1 MAGPR
6 GELVANVVENNT
18 VTDVE
23 VVVGVVRHIT
33 QVGNIGTSAAL
44 LKFSDGSPD
53 RVNTRAGVVR
63 AINTVVGRALRVNST
78 WAWAKT

>member
-44 LKFSDGSPD
+44 LKFSDLGALGVRFAASVPGRPPPLPD
-53 RVNTRAGVVR
+53 SHPRGG
-63 AINTVVGRALRVNST
+63 TV
-78 WAWAKT
+78 